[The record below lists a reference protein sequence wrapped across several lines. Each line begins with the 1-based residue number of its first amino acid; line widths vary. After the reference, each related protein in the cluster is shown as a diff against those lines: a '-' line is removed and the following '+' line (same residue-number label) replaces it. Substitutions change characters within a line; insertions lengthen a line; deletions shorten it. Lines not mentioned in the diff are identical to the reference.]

1 MMTAEEQQKYVKA
14 PPFCFMRRKVKE
26 EREQD
31 EGKARA
37 SLIGLVGGDAKES
50 ECGRGAGAEAGLHKS
65 FSRV

>member
-1 MMTAEEQQKYVKA
+1 
-14 PPFCFMRRKVKE
+14 MRRKVKE

-65 FSRV
+65 LR